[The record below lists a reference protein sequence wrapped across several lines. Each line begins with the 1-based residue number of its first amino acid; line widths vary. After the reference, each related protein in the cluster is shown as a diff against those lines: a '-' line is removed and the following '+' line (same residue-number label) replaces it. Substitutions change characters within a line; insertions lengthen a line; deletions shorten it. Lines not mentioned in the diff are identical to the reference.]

1 MLYLSL
7 LNKKTED
14 KMSTDLIQVYT
25 GSIVEAKFLVEILNE
40 NNITA
45 ILRDTL
51 EESVIAGWGS
61 GSPEDSALIFVEN
74 ALAEKALK
82 VINDYLQAR

>member
-1 MLYLSL
+1 
-7 LNKKTED
+7 
-14 KMSTDLIQVYT
+14 MSTDLIRVYT
-25 GSIVEAKFLVEILNE
+25 GSIVEAKFLVGMLRE

-45 ILRDTL
+45 ILRDTI
-51 EESVIAGWGS
+51 EESIIAGWGS

-82 VINDYLQAR
+82 IINDYFKAR

>member
-1 MLYLSL
+1 
-7 LNKKTED
+7 
-14 KMSTDLIQVYT
+14 MSTDLIRVYT
-25 GSIVEAKFLVEILNE
+25 GSIVEAKFLVGMLRE

-45 ILRDTL
+45 ILRDTI

-61 GSPEDSALIFVEN
+61 GSPEDSALVFVEN

-82 VINDYLQAR
+82 IINDYFKAR

>member
-1 MLYLSL
+1 
-7 LNKKTED
+7 
-14 KMSTDLIQVYT
+14 MSQDLVQVYT
-25 GSIVEAKFLVEILNE
+25 GSIVEANFIKEILAE
-40 NNITA
+40 NNISS

-74 ALAEKALK
+74 AFAEKATQ
-82 VINDYLQAR
+82 VINDYMASR

>member
-1 MLYLSL
+1 
-7 LNKKTED
+7 
-14 KMSTDLIQVYT
+14 MSTDLIRVYT
-25 GSIVEAKFLVEILNE
+25 GSIVEAKFLVGMLRE

-45 ILRDTL
+45 ILRDTI

-82 VINDYLQAR
+82 IINDYFKAR